1 MGFTPWS
8 VFRLNYFKRAQ
19 SRSELMNTVE
29 MLKFYHADGSDGA
42 IAFLVFYVICPFFL
56 F

>member
-19 SRSELMNTVE
+19 SRSELMNIE
-29 MLKFYHADGSDGA
+29 QKFDHTDGSGGA
-42 IAFLVFYVICPFFL
+42 IAFLVFYDICPFFL